1 MKFNATN
8 PKIDHSE
15 NLPAAPRA
23 KVFGIG
29 WAKTGTTTL
38 GRCFEILGYNH
49 QSQNLSLVP
58 QILRGD
64 FAKTLRIA
72 AAKESFEDWPWPLVY
87 QEMDAAFPGSRFVLT
102 TRALERWLA
111 SYRSMLAAQGPPI
124 PELRDIRV
132 QLFGVNPAIASDE
145 ELVARYKR
153 HNLGIMEYF
162 KTRSG
167 KLLVVDWEAGDSWKR
182 LCHFL
187 RAPAPEALFPHLN
200 RRE

>member
-1 MKFNATN
+1 MQFNESESPAR
-8 PKIDHSE
+8 HSDS
-15 NLPAAPRA
+15 PVVSPRA

-87 QEMDAAFPGSRFVLT
+87 REMDAAFTGSRFVLT
-102 TRALERWLA
+102 TRDPERWLA
-111 SYRSMLAAQGPPI
+111 SYRAMLAAQGTPTS
-124 PELRDIRV
+124 ELKAIRC
-132 QLFGVNPAIASDE
+132 QLFGVDPETASDK
-145 ELVARYKR
+145 ELVARFLA
-153 HNLGIMEYF
+153 HNAEVLKYF
-162 KTRSG
+162 KDRPG
-167 KLLVVDWEAGDSWKR
+167 DLLVVDWQSGDSWEK
-182 LCHFL
+182 LCEFL
-187 RAPAPEALFPHLN
+187 NAPVPNAPFPHLN
-200 RRE
+200 RRG